1 MRVGGKENG
10 ELVAG
15 TIRAFIAAPVPGE
28 ILKRIR
34 DLQQEL
40 NPAGGGGVRWVRP
53 EAIHLT
59 FHFLGDIDSGKVSE
73 LDAVMGEAAGK
84 IPPFRIR
91 VRGLGAF
98 PHLKRPRVFW
108 VGLDAGEEI
117 HTLHH
122 QLGQGLKRLRY
133 RVESRAFRPHLT
145 LARVRSFDGLGPLI
159 REFTN
164 GREREF
170 GEGEIR
176 EVVLYRSE
184 LKPGGAEY
192 TSLRTQ
198 FFQGAETTGSGG
210 NP

>member
-1 MRVGGKENG
+1 MAE
-10 ELVAG
+10 

-28 ILKRIR
+28 ILGRIR

-40 NPAGGGGVRWVRP
+40 KPAGGGAVRWVRP
-53 EAIHLT
+53 EGIHLT
-59 FHFLGDIDSGKVSE
+59 FHFLGDIDPGKISE
-73 LDAVMGEAAGK
+73 LDAVMEEAAGK
-84 IPPFRIR
+84 ISPFR
-91 VRGLGAF
+91 VRFQGLGAF
-98 PHLKRPRVFW
+98 PQLKRPRVFW
-108 VGLDAGEEI
+108 VGLEAGEEI

-122 QLGQGLKRLRY
+122 ELGRGLKRLRY
-133 RVESRAFRPHLT
+133 RVESREFRPHLT

-159 REFTN
+159 REFTD

-192 TSLRTQ
+192 SSLKTRI
-198 FFQGAETTGSGG
+198 FRGAQTVGSG
-210 NP
+210 